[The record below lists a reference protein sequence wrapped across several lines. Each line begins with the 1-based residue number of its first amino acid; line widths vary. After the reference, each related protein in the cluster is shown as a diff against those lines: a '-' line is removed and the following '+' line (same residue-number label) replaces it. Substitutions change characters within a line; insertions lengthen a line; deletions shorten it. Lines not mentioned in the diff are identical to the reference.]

1 MVSGKSGWLRRWM
14 YRGGRPNRV
23 ARAMNRVDARLY
35 STGFLLPDRV
45 ATLEVPGRRTGRVVS
60 VPLVVA
66 RHRGERYLVSMLGE
80 DAGWVRNVRA
90 AGGRAVLRHGRRE
103 AVRLVEVDADARA
116 PILRRYLAVAPGARA
131 HLPVDRDAPLA
142 EFERVAADVPVF
154 RIAPATAP
162 ADRFDIRYDPVLR
175 PLLIACGV
183 GPGTSHVTVTADE
196 LHAVMGWAFRGRI
209 ARSAVVDARPARPPL
224 ILGIGVH
231 GWSGRWAVNGSRAG
245 TVRLDVD
252 PPARAHVCGVP
263 VRLRTL
269 WLSLTDPDGFLAAL
283 APSTLEP
290 QATTSTGE
298 PS

>member
-1 MVSGKSGWLRRWM
+1 
-14 YRGGRPNRV
+14 
-23 ARAMNRVDARLY
+23 MNRVDAWLY
-35 STGFLLPDRV
+35 SAGLLLPDRV
-45 ATLEVPGRRTGRVVS
+45 ATLEVPGRRTGRPVS

-66 RHRGERYLVSMLGE
+66 HHDGERYLVSMLGE

-103 AVRLVEVDADARA
+103 TVRLIEVEAGARA

-131 HLPVDRDAPLA
+131 HLPVDRDAPPS

-154 RIAPATAP
+154 CIAPATTPRA
-162 ADRFDIRYDPVLR
+162 RFAIRYDPVLQ
-175 PLLIACGV
+175 PLFTAFGM
-183 GPGTSHVTVTADE
+183 GPGTSHATVTADE
-196 LHAVMGWAFRGRI
+196 LHAVMGWAFRARI
-209 ARSAVVDARPARPPL
+209 ARNAVLDARPARTPL

-231 GWSGRWAVNGSRAG
+231 GWAGRWAVNGSRAG
-245 TVRLDVD
+245 AVRLEVD

-269 WLSLTDPDGFLAAL
+269 WLSLVDPDGFLAAL
-283 APSTLEP
+283 AAPGVGA
-290 QATTSTGE
+290 QQTTGTRE